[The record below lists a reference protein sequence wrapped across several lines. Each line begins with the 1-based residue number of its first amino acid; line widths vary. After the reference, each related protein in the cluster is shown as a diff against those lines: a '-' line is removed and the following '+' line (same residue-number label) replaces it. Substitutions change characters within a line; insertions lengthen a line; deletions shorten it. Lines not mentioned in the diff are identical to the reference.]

1 VKSLLVKINN
11 KLNAQ
16 GGFLK
21 AVSVLVGGTAFA
33 QGLAVLALPLLT
45 RLYSP
50 AGFSIFAVYTSILGI
65 LTVASCLRFE
75 IAIPIPIDD
84 KEAVAL
90 TVLALISNFFIS
102 ILIGLIIWFFH
113 ADIIN
118 LLNKPEFEQ
127 LIWLIPIGVFFS
139 GMYTALQYWATRKK
153 SFTLIAKTRVVQSV
167 SGTSTQL
174 IMGTMGYS
182 AIGLVIGQIIKIS
195 AGIRKLGI
203 NFWNETIILLK
214 SLDTKYLCLVFKK
227 NDQFPKYSTLDS
239 LANSAGIQLPILI
252 IATLTL
258 GSEVGYLMI
267 AMQVMAIP
275 IQLISGAV
283 SQVYLADAP
292 IAYENKTIK
301 KYTQIILESLIK
313 YGVSGLIFI
322 GILSPIFSKYIFG
335 MEWAKVGFIISWMVP
350 WFAFQLLASPISMIM
365 HIAGKQKQMLLLTI
379 FGFCLRIGMLYGQ
392 FYINPSYLIEAYAIS
407 GGIFYFICYIIFSGT
422 AGLVIKDHL
431 FLLKRSFLFIFLITF
446 ISLIFAVLLREVGL

>member
-1 VKSLLVKINN
+1 MKSLLVKINN

-33 QGLAVLALPLLT
+33 QALAVLALPFLT

-50 AGFSIFAVYTSILGI
+50 AEFSIFAVYTSILGI

-75 IAIPIPIDD
+75 IAIPIPNDD
-84 KEAVAL
+84 KEAVTL

-102 ILIGLIIWFFH
+102 TLIGFIIWCFH
-113 ADIIN
+113 TDIIS
-118 LLNKPEFEQ
+118 LLKKPEFEK
-127 LIWLIPIGVFFS
+127 LIWLVPVGVFFS
-139 GMYTALQYWATRKK
+139 GIYTSLQYWFTRKK
-153 SFTLIAKTRVVQSV
+153 SFTLIAKTRVVQSI

-174 IMGTMGYS
+174 IMGSMGYS
-182 AIGLVIGQIIKIS
+182 AIGLVLGQIIKIS

-203 NFWNETIILLK
+203 NFWNETVILLK
-214 SLDTKYLCLVFKK
+214 NLDAKYIWFIFKK

-252 IATLTL
+252 IATLAL

-292 IAYENKTIK
+292 VAYENKTIA
-301 KYTQIILESLIK
+301 KYTQTILENLIK
-313 YGVSGLIFI
+313 YGVSVLIII

-335 MEWAKVGFIISWMVP
+335 IEWTKVGFIISWMVP

-379 FGFCLRIGMLYGQ
+379 FGFCLRIGMLYSQ
-392 FYINPSYLIEAYAIS
+392 FYINPSYLIESYAIS
-407 GGIFYFICYIIFSGT
+407 GGIFYFICYIIFSST
-422 AGLVIKDHL
+422 AGLVIKDH
-431 FLLKRSFLFIFLITF
+431 FVLLKKVFLFVFLIACS
-446 ISLIFAVLLREVGL
+446 SLLFAILLREVGL